1 MELKIKIIL
10 IISSILFLLYIF
22 SSVNKEKAHLKYALL
37 WMISVVFTLIVA
49 LFPNFIMIIISWLEI
64 ETISNFMFYLAII
77 FLLIICFSL
86 TIIVSKQKEQIL
98 KLSQELALSNVKHYR
113 GNEVEHHEK
122 NKRIIQ

>member
-98 KLSQELALSNVKHYR
+98 KLSQELALSNAKDYR

>member
-1 MELKIKIIL
+1 MKLKIKIIL

-98 KLSQELALSNVKHYR
+98 KLSQELALSNVKDYR
-113 GNEVEHHEK
+113 GKQVEHHEK